1 MSNNNSTN
9 ITGFHRNPA
18 DFNKTI
24 LGIRDSYQVTEV
36 PMLKLFVVAG
46 TGVEY
51 ACRAMPGTLESLKR
65 WQVVRYTPTVAA
77 PTAID
82 FADGGNDF
90 TLLVANT
97 DGTGPDVAVLNAYTY
112 S

>member
-24 LGIRDSYQVTEV
+24 LGIRDAYQVHEV
-36 PMLKLFVVAG
+36 QMLKSFLVAG

-51 ACRAMPGTLESLKR
+51 TCKAMPGTTETQAR
-65 WQVVRYTPTVAA
+65 WQVVRYTPTLAA
-77 PTAID
+77 PTIID

-90 TLLVANT
+90 TLIVANT